1 MTKNL
6 KKNYITNEE
15 LVINILI
22 NDIYKLEEQIKSIMK
37 EDNNYNV
44 NNNMNN
50 SKIIE
55 LKKNRNILK
64 EKIRTINNKNKDK
77 IDSLKNKINTKK
89 NIINESSVKINEYK
103 RIINSYNTLN
113 FKNIAKNIAFNRKNE
128 FLTNEQIDEIL
139 YKSYNSE
146 EIDKIMK
153 KIEINKASENFVMNN
168 ISSLNNKICNLN
180 EILLMLNED
189 KICINED
196 LVNLISCKESLDNII
211 KYISLNLNKCI
222 LNNFNNI
229 NNEIIDSNILLDL
242 NRKANIEIYYYE
254 ILALDINLASIK
266 LCKELF
272 EIFDLNNRNEIYKYT
287 ENYKNWKRSKSIK
300 LNSSIIN
307 NITNIYKSLSNFPHI
322 FYTNRNEEL
331 VKDNTDTVGL
341 LTNTNVNRSKKDYKK
356 SFINIIKKEINNFI
370 NMKKEMKVKN
380 FLENL
385 SIILIN
391 KLENYNVFLP
401 SSEILILYLSFF
413 FKILYYENM
422 IDKYFNFINKEYEIE
437 KNKGK
442 ELISVINNE
451 LSKLKIK
458 EEEINDEKMINEE
471 KLNFIKKNNFNYLLQ
486 NEQNYIQI
494 CLKANELIKMKEM
507 LNEEI
512 INEEK
517 DINQEEIMIKNE
529 KNKINNKIILIDKKI
544 EEIKENENKSIAKYQ
559 KKILEKYDSIKKQ
572 LKLYKNKH
580 NSNLSRYNIIIED
593 INKIIGNNN
602 KYIKYQECQSYF
614 NKSINKLR
622 NSLPNKYSNFI
633 KDINKEKYRSKTF
646 YQNNRKNNL
655 YDLLL
660 NKNNGKSNKKDSHI
674 NSTINKKRKINKNF
688 IFVTPTPISRN
699 IQNYNYS
706 SNYFQ
711 SQKQITDRTNVLFD
725 YTTKA
730 TRNSINMISC
740 SSKSKNSNKSHSFFY
755 KKNKNKSSSV
765 EESLNNKNI
774 KEYRNSFN
782 IKGIHIFK
790 ISDLKGK
797 NKINYFRNKNNKKTE
812 IIYYENNKENT
823 NLNLNCKDY
832 KRSGNRSNKSNSSIS
847 KFSLKEEYYI
857 SKLKFLTKMTLCY
870 YREINKNSKGYNPLL
885 ASDLSYTDLI
895 DYPYNFIKSTIT
907 LNKSYNSIKIIPSNK
922 IDSIDININQ
932 ILNTI
937 VSSEIKIIIDIYREY
952 NKKKEQISKEEFIK
966 NVKSK
971 YNNNLSNEEIEKC
984 IENKNFNFFLSI
996 SKEKRYEFIVCSYN
1010 DFKLWINGLAFI
1022 IKNKKDILNFILEN
1036 NIIKK

>member
-22 NDIYKLEEQIKSIMK
+22 NDIYKLEDQIKSIMK
-37 EDNNYNV
+37 KDNNYNI
-44 NNNMNN
+44 NSNMNN
-50 SKIIE
+50 SKLYE

-64 EKIRTINNKNKDK
+64 EKIRMINNKNKDE
-77 IDSLKNKINTKK
+77 IDFLKNKINNKK
-89 NIINESSVKINEYK
+89 NIINESSEKINEYK
-103 RIINSYNTLN
+103 RIINSYNFLN
-113 FKNIAKNIAFNRKNE
+113 FKNITKDITFNRKND
-128 FLTNEQIDEIL
+128 FLTNEQIDDIL
-139 YKSYNSE
+139 YKSSNSE
-146 EIDKIMK
+146 NINKIMK

-168 ISSLNNKICNLN
+168 INMLKDKICSVN

-189 KICINED
+189 KICITED

-211 KYISLNLNKCI
+211 KYISLNLNKYI
-222 LNNFNNI
+222 LNHFNNI
-229 NNEIIDSNILLDL
+229 NNENIDSNILLNL

-254 ILALDINLASIK
+254 IISLDINLTSIK

-287 ENYKNWKRSKSIK
+287 ETFKNWKRSKSIK
-300 LNSSIIN
+300 LNSPIIN
-307 NITNIYKSLSNFPHI
+307 NITNIYQSLSNFPHL
-322 FYTNRNEEL
+322 FYTNKNEEL
-331 VKDNTDTVGL
+331 VKDNNTESVGL
-341 LTNTNVNRSKKDYKK
+341 LTNTNTHRNKKDYKK
-356 SFINIIKKEINNFI
+356 SFFIIIKKEINNFI
-370 NMKKEMKVKN
+370 NMKKKMKVKN

-391 KLENYNVFLP
+391 KLKNYNVFLP
-401 SSEILILYLSFF
+401 SSEILILYLSLF

-422 IDKYFNFINKEYEIE
+422 IDKYFNFINKDYEIE

-442 ELISVINNE
+442 ELLLVINNK

-458 EEEINDEKMINEE
+458 EEEINDEKVINEE
-471 KLNFIKKNNFNYLLQ
+471 KLKFIKKNNFNYLLQ
-486 NEQNYIQI
+486 NEQTYIQI
-494 CLKANELIKMKEM
+494 CLKANELIKNNKI

-512 INEEK
+512 ISEEK
-517 DINQEEIMIKNE
+517 DINQKEIIIKNE
-529 KNKINNKIILIDKKI
+529 KNVINNKINFIDKKI
-544 EEIKENENKSIAKYQ
+544 EEIKENENKSITKYQ

-572 LKLYKNKH
+572 LQLYKNKH

-593 INKIIGNNN
+593 INKIICNNN
-602 KYIKYQECQSYF
+602 KFIKYQECQSYF

-622 NSLPNKYSNFI
+622 NSLPNNYSNFI
-633 KDINKEKYRSKTF
+633 KDIDKEKFRSKTF
-646 YQNNRKNNL
+646 YHNNRRNNL
-655 YDLLL
+655 YDLILNNKL
-660 NKNNGKSNKKDSHI
+660 NKKHS
-674 NSTINKKRKINKNF
+674 NSTINKKRKMNKNL
-688 IFVTPTPISRN
+688 IFVAPNPMSRN
-699 IQNYNYS
+699 IQNYDYS

-711 SQKQITDRTNVLFD
+711 SQKQIDDRTNVFFD

-730 TRNSINMISC
+730 TRNSINMII
-740 SSKSKNSNKSHSFFY
+740 SSNKSKNSNKTHSFFY

-774 KEYRNSFN
+774 KDYRNSFN

-797 NKINYFRNKNNKKTE
+797 NKINYFRNKNTNKKKE

-832 KRSGNRSNKSNSSIS
+832 KRSGNKSNSSIS
-847 KFSLKEEYYI
+847 KISLKEEYYI
-857 SKLKFLTKMTLCY
+857 SKLKSLTKMTLCY
-870 YREINKNSKGYNPLL
+870 YREINKNSKGYNPLKV
-885 ASDLSYTDLI
+885 SDLSYSDLI
-895 DYPYNFIKSTIT
+895 EYPYNFIKSTIT

-937 VSSEIKIIIDIYREY
+937 VSSEIKIIIDIYREF
-952 NKKKEQISKEEFIK
+952 NKKKEQFSKEEFIK

-984 IENKNFNFFLSI
+984 IENKNFNFFLSVN
-996 SKEKRYEFIVCSYN
+996 KEKRYEFIICSYN

-1022 IKNKKDILNFILEN
+1022 IKNKKEILNFILEN